1 MTLFFSI
8 LGVMVWVAAIVA
20 TYMVAKAKGRSPVL
34 WTILAVF
41 FTWIVLLIV
50 ALLPVRGPR
59 ASY

>member
-1 MTLFFSI
+1 MTAFVSI
-8 LGVMVWVAAIVA
+8 LGIVVWVVAIVA

-50 ALLPVRGPR
+50 ALLPARGPQVR
-59 ASY
+59 Y